1 MWFHTLVL
9 SSTSWYRVSKDVDL
23 NEKLN
28 QHGTLLYSSLNWNL
42 LIKTNINLNRPV
54 VHWKIV
60 RHMRDGGSWHSSHGW
75 FHTGKIR
82 SLSNK
87 SIIAEVTIPAAVTIP
102 SVITPVGND
111 HFTAPHWNICPKAAR
126 LPEYRF

>member
-1 MWFHTLVL
+1 MVSHSGVEFNFLVPSVKRCWFEWKVK
-9 SSTSWYRVSKDVDL
+9 STWDI
-23 NEKLN
+23 
-28 QHGTLLYSSLNWNL
+28 TLLLNWNL

-54 VHWKIV
+54 VHRKIV